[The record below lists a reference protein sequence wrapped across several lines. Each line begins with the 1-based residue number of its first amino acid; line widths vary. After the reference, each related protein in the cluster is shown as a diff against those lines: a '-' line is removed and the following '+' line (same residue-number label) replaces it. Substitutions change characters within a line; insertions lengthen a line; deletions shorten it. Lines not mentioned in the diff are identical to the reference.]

1 MHSTASQ
8 REQVALLTPNRYNQ
22 GITTNKGSKFM
33 TYKTTQ
39 QIRAHVRTDWSHSNC
54 KFQPGDYAEV
64 TAQVLPRQY
73 VKMDGG
79 IGDGHSYVS
88 KKKQTRVA
96 QIGRVRAVSCL
107 PDGRIRSNRY
117 KYPHNTRMF
126 TRYYI
131 QFNDGEI
138 LGYDSHHLRPA
149 FSLKSL
155 TEA

>member
-8 REQVALLTPNRYNQ
+8 PEQVALSQQNRYNLT
-22 GITTNKGSKFM
+22 ITTNKGSKFM
-33 TYKTTQ
+33 TYKTTEH
-39 QIRAHVRTDWSHSNC
+39 IRAHVTTDWSHSNC

-64 TAQVLPRQY
+64 SAQVLPRQY

-88 KKKQTRVA
+88 KKKQSRVA

-138 LGYDSHHLRPA
+138 LGYDSHHLNAA

>member
-1 MHSTASQ
+1 
-8 REQVALLTPNRYNQ
+8 
-22 GITTNKGSKFM
+22 M
-33 TYKTTQ
+33 TYTKYHH
-39 QIRAHVRTDWSHSNC
+39 IKAHVTSQWNHPRC

-64 TAQVLPRQY
+64 SAQVLPRQY

-88 KKKQTRVA
+88 HKKQQRVA
-96 QIGRVRAVSCL
+96 QIGRVMAVSCL

-131 QFNDGEI
+131 QFKDGEI
-138 LGYDSHHLRPA
+138 LGYDSHHLNKA

-155 TEA
+155 TGA